1 MNLIDNLLLG
11 VMAAVILVIS
21 YYFMKMVQ
29 SDPTLLGAIKS
40 KEQWV
45 KVWNFGEKIQPQ
57 ENKPI
62 LSKESDEDEEEPPTP
77 EQ

>member
-21 YYFMKMVQ
+21 YYFMKLVQ
-29 SDPTLLGAIKS
+29 SDPTLLGAIKN
-40 KEQWV
+40 KDQWV
-45 KVWNFGEKIQPQ
+45 KMWNFGEKMQPK

-62 LSKESDEDEEEPPTP
+62 LSKVPEEEEEKAATP